1 MSTNEE
7 IRRQIELLSGAIKL
21 HKHHPGQ
28 SYPQPHAAT
37 SARPAYSYKPPLKLG
52 QTNRAWRRN
61 PHPSHSPVQP
71 SLPAQQ
77 LHQSQHLRS
86 TVSGSEPSASSV
98 SPQAPNAPL
107 SHPAQPI
114 ATSYIRQHNS
124 LVRLGHQQTRPHWN
138 GITNV
143 TESNAPFKRIHTEP
157 VTQARKTIKVSRN
170 KRLVVKNGILHH
182 SNGRTLV
189 STALVANNSTNRDK
203 EQPASLGS
211 LYSRPF
217 HTKNG
222 SGSTQSLL
230 SHHLKYRRSKTSRRV
245 LVDGTEFR
253 LDHSGHR
260 LVRVAAHSNNASSKV
275 TPKRVIMNGVK
286 SGQQSWR
293 HKAWRPQK
301 KRKYCQFYRYG
312 RCDKGEKC
320 RFIHDPLRIT
330 LCFSFLKSGVC
341 SDPSGCKLSH
351 KPSDANTPFCVHFEH
366 GRCVNESCPY
376 LHVKLSPNAFVCTDF
391 SMEGY
396 CEKGT
401 LCTLRHVF
409 LCPDFEKDGKCARG
423 DKCCLPHRPKNSGDH
438 RYSSRGASFESSGGA
453 FHSNV
458 YTDADEEFLLP
469 PRPDFSQ
476 LELEL
481 QDTAQSTEEDD
492 DPNCRDDTSDD
503 LDDEEEEE
511 EEEERG
517 EAFSDDE
524 NSYEEDGGSVD
535 DSSDRPDI
543 ITIDISSDEE
553 ANLDEH
559 TSYDRDSDSDYLPVS
574 PSGCHSAQNEPYV
587 VLGRDKDHPISLEDD
602 QDYIL

>member
-124 LVRLGHQQTRPHWN
+124 LVSRMSQSLMRHLK
-138 GITNV
+138 
-143 TESNAPFKRIHTEP
+143 EF
-157 VTQARKTIKVSRN
+157 TQSQSPKP
-170 KRLVVKNGILHH
+170 
-182 SNGRTLV
+182 V

-260 LVRVAAHSNNASSKV
+260 LVRVAVANYLQAHSNNASSKV

-524 NSYEEDGGSVD
+524 NSYEEDGGK
-535 DSSDRPDI
+535 R
-543 ITIDISSDEE
+543 
-553 ANLDEH
+553 
-559 TSYDRDSDSDYLPVS
+559 
-574 PSGCHSAQNEPYV
+574 
-587 VLGRDKDHPISLEDD
+587 
-602 QDYIL
+602 